1 MEYPTV
7 WAATRLEGKFLVS
20 ELVLR
25 PDKLL
30 RVLDGELYSEM
41 KDGTACLGAL
51 LGLSA
56 NPEQLEDVLPV
67 SPGDEVLIISARQ

>member
-1 MEYPTV
+1 MEYPSV
-7 WAATRLEGKFLVS
+7 WVATRLEGKFLVS

-41 KDGTACLGAL
+41 KNRTAYLGTF
-51 LGLSA
+51 LGLSI